1 MKEELIKLINVSYS
15 LDDEKLSLS
24 KGKTAEILFN
34 IDLTLYEDEVLGIC
48 GESGGGKSTLAKVIS
63 GIVKPVRGQ
72 LKLNPKIVA
81 KGNKPKK
88 IQILFQNNSN
98 LLNPYRKVDSL
109 IDEAIK
115 LSGIKI
121 ENMVERK
128 EKLFSILGIESNL
141 ASRKGYELSGG
152 ERQRIALARLLA
164 VNPEVLILDE
174 PFSAQDITSQINLVK
189 VLKRINE
196 ELDVTMI
203 CISHDLKILRKF
215 AHKVIVLQNGR
226 IVETGDTSKIFSLPT
241 HPYTKF
247 LLSAEEFSLTE
258 EAIHNFNS

>member
-34 IDLTLYEDEVLGIC
+34 IDLTLYKDEVLGIC

-63 GIVKPVRGQ
+63 GIIKPAAGE
-72 LKLNPKIVA
+72 LKLNSRLTV

-98 LLNPYRKVDSL
+98 LLNPYRKVDSP

-121 ENMVERK
+121 GNIVERK
-128 EKLFSILGIESNL
+128 EKLFSILGIDSNL
-141 ASRKGYELSGG
+141 ASRRGYELSGG
-152 ERQRIALARLLA
+152 ERQRVALARLIA

-196 ELDVTMI
+196 EFKVTMI

-215 AHKVIVLQNGR
+215 AHRIIVLQNGR
-226 IVETGDTSKIFSLPT
+226 IVEAGDTSQIFSSPT
-241 HPYTKF
+241 HSYTKF